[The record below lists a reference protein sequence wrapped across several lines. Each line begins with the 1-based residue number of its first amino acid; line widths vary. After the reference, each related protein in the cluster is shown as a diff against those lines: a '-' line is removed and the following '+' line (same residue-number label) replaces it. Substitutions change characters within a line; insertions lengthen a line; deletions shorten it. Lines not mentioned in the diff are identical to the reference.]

1 MKITKKQIKKIIL
14 EELSLV
20 MRESTG
26 GGVSLWNY
34 EESEPG
40 GEDVLPLQYGT
51 DLIISYSLKMS
62 EMLQEYFKDLDEE
75 TKELILR
82 KMPGKDDVEQL
93 YDGSEQSLSSVQMLM
108 SLDPKFVGYPICELR
123 VGNGYG
129 DTGVKLEFDGKIF
142 EVLGLE
148 KLKKEIEK
156 NDGDLEVGL
165 GFGMPSASTIG
176 GIIANEISGTGEDAD
191 VEDEAS
197 GYVTAFDPGVADG
210 ESGMD
215 YETTAHIRILKLIED
230 INNGNLRVK
239 IIQEY
244 EGDPDYIYCEVVA

>member
-40 GEDVLPLQYGT
+40 GENVLPLQYGT

-62 EMLQEYFKDLDEE
+62 EMLHEYFKDLDEE

-108 SLDPKFVGYPICELR
+108 SLPWTSCKRHYCTSFAALCRLAR
-123 VGNGYG
+123 
-129 DTGVKLEFDGKIF
+129 F
-142 EVLGLE
+142 
-148 KLKKEIEK
+148 
-156 NDGDLEVGL
+156 
-165 GFGMPSASTIG
+165 
-176 GIIANEISGTGEDAD
+176 
-191 VEDEAS
+191 
-197 GYVTAFDPGVADG
+197 PG
-210 ESGMD
+210 
-215 YETTAHIRILKLIED
+215 
-230 INNGNLRVK
+230 
-239 IIQEY
+239 
-244 EGDPDYIYCEVVA
+244 C